1 MTNFDRRAFTPGLFV
16 IQTIITRQCG
26 DLREMGKAGK
36 SAMANEYRA
45 LGDIGNRPSA
55 AVRLLILGVAS
66 LGAAIFLFFY
76 RENLNETFLLVML
89 GLLAMVGVFYLFA
102 SAIGFVE
109 FARSDQ
115 AEDVGRAYADSMADG
130 ICILNEKGSIVYSNK
145 AYGEM
150 IGASG
155 AEDLQAPDSV
165 LSRHDDAANAVY
177 RLANSLIRGLEADEE
192 FRLQDGLSEEEDG
205 ARWYRASVRLLQPK
219 KRGAPLRVWR
229 LADITAERDDQEQTF
244 LELQKAID
252 YLDQAP
258 VGFFSADAEGRVHYV
273 NATLAGWLGIDLT
286 TFVPGSVA
294 VSDIVAS
301 DGMAMIQAVRAEA
314 GTVRTAALDL
324 ELMRADGVS
333 VPVQIIHRVHAE
345 KDGQVAST
353 RTIVLNRSEGA
364 ETVDDLRRSEIR
376 FTRFFN
382 STPMAIAALDKDGRI
397 LRTNAPFMNLF
408 GTITDADGVDGQVRF
423 EALMQG
429 DSQERFRKAFMA
441 AAANQAKIEPFD
453 TVINPGAK
461 ERHLR
466 VFVNAVAGHGGN
478 SDGPATEEAAIVYA
492 MDTTEQKALEA
503 QMAQSQKMQAVG
515 QLAGGIAHDFNNVL
529 TAIIMASDLLLT
541 SHRPSDPS
549 FPDIMNIKQNANR
562 AASLVRQLLAFSRRQ
577 TLRPE
582 VLALTDVLADLRM
595 LLSRL
600 VGNAINLQ
608 IEHGRDLWPVKADL
622 GQFEQVIVNL
632 AVNARDAMPDGG
644 DLHIRTANVGARECE
659 AFDYRGLEPSDY
671 VMIEVEDSGTGIA
684 PDVLEKIFEPF
695 FTTKEVGKGTGLGLS
710 MVYGI
715 IKQTGG
721 YIYADS
727 EVGKG
732 TTFRIFLPR
741 HVASE
746 DEMPAAKAEAP
757 ETEKNRDLSGTAT
770 VLLVE
775 DEDAVRMGG
784 VRALT
789 SRGYTVHEASSGV
802 EALELLEELDGKV
815 DIVVSDVVMPEM
827 DGPTL
832 LTELRKTY
840 PDIKFIFVSGYAE
853 DAFAK
858 NLPEGAKF
866 GFLPKPFSL
875 KQLATTVKEMLED
888 DA

>member
-1 MTNFDRRAFTPGLFV
+1 
-16 IQTIITRQCG
+16 
-26 DLREMGKAGK
+26 MGEAGK
-36 SAMANEYRA
+36 SAMASEYSA
-45 LGDIGNRPSA
+45 LGRLGNQPSA

-66 LGAAIFLFFY
+66 LLAAGFLFFY

-109 FARSDQ
+109 FARSD
-115 AEDVGRAYADSMADG
+115 ATEDVGRAYADSMADG
-130 ICILNEKGSIVYSNK
+130 VCILDGKGSIVYSNK
-145 AYGEM
+145 AYAAM
-150 IGASG
+150 TGAAG

-177 RLANSLIRGLEADEE
+177 RLANSLIRGQEADEE
-192 FRLQDGLSEEEDG
+192 FRLHSGLGETDEGS
-205 ARWYRASVRLLQPK
+205 RWYRVSVRLLEQK
-219 KRGAPLRVWR
+219 RRGAPLRVWR

-258 VGFFSADAEGRVHYV
+258 VGFLSAKSDGRIQYI
-273 NATLAGWLGIDLT
+273 NATLAGWLGIDLSA
-286 TFVPGSVA
+286 FVPGSVSI
-294 VSDIVAS
+294 SDIVAG
-301 DGMAMIQAVRAEA
+301 DGMAMIQSVRAEP
-314 GTVRTAALDL
+314 GTTRTSTLDL
-324 ELMRADGVS
+324 ELARADGVS
-333 VPVQIIHRVHAE
+333 VPVQLIHRVHADR
-345 KDGQVAST
+345 DGEAGSM
-353 RTIVLNRSEGA
+353 RTIVLNRSVIGES
-364 ETVDDLRRSEIR
+364 VDSEVR

-382 STPMAIAALDKDGRI
+382 STPMAIAALDKEGRI

-408 GTITDADGVDGQVRF
+408 GSVTDSDAVAGHARF
-423 EALMQG
+423 ETLLQG
-429 DSQERFRKAFMA
+429 TSVERFEKAFA
-441 AAANQAKIEPFD
+441 AARADQAKIEPFD
-453 TVINPGAK
+453 TVIDPGPE

-466 VFVNAVAGHGGN
+466 VYVNAVAGHGEAA
-478 SDGPATEEAAIVYA
+478 DGAESREAAIVYA
-492 MDTTEQKALEA
+492 MDTTEQKALEG

-600 VGNAINLQ
+600 VGNSIDLQ

-632 AVNARDAMPDGG
+632 AVNARDAMPKGG
-644 DLHIRTANVGARECE
+644 KLHIRTSNVGRDTCA
-659 AFDYRGLEPSDY
+659 DLGYRGLVPGEY
-671 VMIEVEDSGTGIA
+671 VMIEVQDTGTGIE

-727 EVGKG
+727 EVSEG
-732 TTFRIFLPR
+732 TTFKIFLPR
-741 HVASE
+741 HVSAESE
-746 DEMPAAKAEAP
+746 KPAEKAEAP
-757 ETEKNRDLSGTAT
+757 ENEKKRDLSGTAT

-802 EALELLEELDGKV
+802 EALELMEELDGKI

-832 LTELRKTY
+832 LTELRKTH

-853 DAFAK
+853 EAFSK

-866 GFLPKPFSL
+866 EFLPKPFSL
-875 KQLATTVKEMLED
+875 KQLAMTVKEMLED

>member
-478 SDGPATEEAAIVYA
+478 SVCNP
-492 MDTTEQKALEA
+492 
-503 QMAQSQKMQAVG
+503 VG
-515 QLAGGIAHDFNNVL
+515 RLVGEPHLAGRAGDDTDTIRGHGKLLFSGRAHQWPTRVRARRTGRIAARARLPVPRKDVPARL
-529 TAIIMASDLLLT
+529 AAMLLLIGARNCPRNSALAT
-541 SHRPSDPS
+541 RP
-549 FPDIMNIKQNANR
+549 
-562 AASLVRQLLAFSRRQ
+562 
-577 TLRPE
+577 TLRPCIRGG
-582 VLALTDVLADLRM
+582 VAPRASPFT
-595 LLSRL
+595 
-600 VGNAINLQ
+600 VGNSNPTDAPAAI
-608 IEHGRDLWPVKADL
+608 
-622 GQFEQVIVNL
+622 
-632 AVNARDAMPDGG
+632 MPT
-644 DLHIRTANVGARECE
+644 RTAG
-659 AFDYRGLEPSDY
+659 
-671 VMIEVEDSGTGIA
+671 
-684 PDVLEKIFEPF
+684 
-695 FTTKEVGKGTGLGLS
+695 
-710 MVYGI
+710 
-715 IKQTGG
+715 
-721 YIYADS
+721 
-727 EVGKG
+727 
-732 TTFRIFLPR
+732 
-741 HVASE
+741 
-746 DEMPAAKAEAP
+746 
-757 ETEKNRDLSGTAT
+757 
-770 VLLVE
+770 
-775 DEDAVRMGG
+775 
-784 VRALT
+784 
-789 SRGYTVHEASSGV
+789 
-802 EALELLEELDGKV
+802 
-815 DIVVSDVVMPEM
+815 
-827 DGPTL
+827 
-832 LTELRKTY
+832 
-840 PDIKFIFVSGYAE
+840 
-853 DAFAK
+853 
-858 NLPEGAKF
+858 
-866 GFLPKPFSL
+866 
-875 KQLATTVKEMLED
+875 
-888 DA
+888 

>member
-1 MTNFDRRAFTPGLFV
+1 
-16 IQTIITRQCG
+16 
-26 DLREMGKAGK
+26 
-36 SAMANEYRA
+36 MADEYRA
-45 LGDIGNRPSA
+45 LGHNRNRPSA

-66 LGAAIFLFFY
+66 LGAAGFLFFY
-76 RENLNETFLLVML
+76 REKLDETFLLVML

-109 FARSDQ
+109 FAQTGR
-115 AEDVGRAYADSMADG
+115 AEDIGRSFVDQMADG
-130 ICILNEKGSIVYSNK
+130 ICILDEKGSIVYSNR

-150 IGASG
+150 VGISG
-155 AEDLQAPDSV
+155 AEDLLSPEAV

-177 RLANSLIRGLEADEE
+177 RLANNVIRGMEADEE
-192 FRLQDGLSEEEDG
+192 FRLPNGLRQDDEGP
-205 ARWYRASVRLLQPK
+205 RWYRASTRLLNMP
-219 KRGAPLRVWR
+219 GHAEPLRVWR
-229 LADITAERDDQEQTF
+229 LADITEERDDQEQTF

-258 VGFFSADAEGRVHYV
+258 VGFFSADANGRIQYI

-286 TFVPGSVA
+286 TFGPGSVA
-294 VSDIVAS
+294 ISDIVAG
-301 DGMAMIQAVRAEA
+301 DGMAMINAVRAEA
-314 GTVRTAALDL
+314 GMTRTAMIDV
-324 ELMRADGVS
+324 ELAKADGTGA
-333 VPVQIIHRVHAE
+333 PMQLIHRVHADRE
-345 KDGQVAST
+345 GLPVST
-353 RTIVLNRSEGA
+353 RTIVLNRSEAGESA
-364 ETVDDLRRSEIR
+364 DDLRRSEVR

-382 STPMAIAALDKDGRI
+382 STPMAIAALDGDGRI
-397 LRTNAPFMNLF
+397 LRTNAPFMTLF
-408 GTITDADGVDGQVRF
+408 GGVVDPDSLEGKIRF
-423 EALMQG
+423 EALIEG
-429 DSQERFRKAFMA
+429 DAKDRFQKAFGSA
-441 AAANQAKIEPFD
+441 RANQAKIEPFD
-453 TVINPGAK
+453 TVLKPGPD

-466 VFVNAVAGHGGN
+466 FFVNAITGQGGT
-478 SDGPATEEAAIVYA
+478 DGAAEEAALVYV

-529 TAIIMASDLLLT
+529 TAIIMASDLLLAN
-541 SHRPSDPS
+541 HRPSDPS

-600 VGNAINLQ
+600 VGNSIHLQ

-632 AVNARDAMPDGG
+632 AVNARDAMPEGG
-644 DLHIRTANVGARECE
+644 DLTVRTRNITTEDCA
-659 AFDYRGLEPSDY
+659 AFGYRGFHAGEY
-671 VMIEVEDSGTGIA
+671 VMIEVEDSGTGIE
-684 PDVLEKIFEPF
+684 PEVLEKIFEPF

-715 IKQTGG
+715 VKQTGG
-721 YIYADS
+721 FIYADS
-727 EVGKG
+727 EVGEG

-741 HVASE
+741 HI
-746 DEMPAAKAEAP
+746 PA
-757 ETEKNRDLSGTAT
+757 ETEKPVEKAGEPEVEKKRDLSGTAT

-802 EALELLEELDGKV
+802 EALDIMEELDGKV

-832 LTELRKTY
+832 LTELRKTH

-858 NLPEGAKF
+858 NLPEDAKF

-875 KQLATTVKEMLED
+875 KQLATTVKEMLD
-888 DA
+888 DGA

>member
-1 MTNFDRRAFTPGLFV
+1 
-16 IQTIITRQCG
+16 
-26 DLREMGKAGK
+26 
-36 SAMANEYRA
+36 
-45 LGDIGNRPSA
+45 
-55 AVRLLILGVAS
+55 
-66 LGAAIFLFFY
+66 
-76 RENLNETFLLVML
+76 
-89 GLLAMVGVFYLFA
+89 YLFA

-115 AEDVGRAYADSMADG
+115 AEDVGRAYADAMADG
-130 ICILNEKGSIVYSNK
+130 VCILNEKGSIVYSNK

-150 IGASG
+150 IGATG

-192 FRLQDGLSEEEDG
+192 FRLQEGLSENEDG
-205 ARWYRASVRLLQPK
+205 ARWYRASVRLLNPK
-219 KRGAPLRVWR
+219 KRGTPLRVWR

-258 VGFFSADAEGRVHYV
+258 VGFFSADAAGRVHYV

-314 GTVRTAALDL
+314 GTVRTTSLDL

-333 VPVQIIHRVHAE
+333 MPVQIIHRVHAE
-345 KDGQVAST
+345 KDGQVEST
-353 RTIVLNRSEGA
+353 RTIVLNRSEGT

-408 GTITDADGVDGQVRF
+408 GTITDVDGADGQVRF
-423 EALMQG
+423 ETLLQG
-429 DSQERFRKAFMA
+429 DSIDRFRKAFAA

-453 TVINPGAK
+453 TVIDPGVK

-582 VLALTDVLADLRM
+582 VLALTDVLADLGM

-600 VGNAINLQ
+600 VGNSINLQ
-608 IEHGRDLWPVKADL
+608 VEHGRDLWPVKADL

-632 AVNARDAMPDGG
+632 AVNARDAMPEGG
-644 DLHIRTANVGARECE
+644 DLHIRTANMGARDCE
-659 AFDYRGLEPSDY
+659 AFDYRGLEPGDY

-746 DEMPAAKAEAP
+746 NDVPLIKAETP
-757 ETEKNRDLSGTAT
+757 EVEKKRDLSGTAT